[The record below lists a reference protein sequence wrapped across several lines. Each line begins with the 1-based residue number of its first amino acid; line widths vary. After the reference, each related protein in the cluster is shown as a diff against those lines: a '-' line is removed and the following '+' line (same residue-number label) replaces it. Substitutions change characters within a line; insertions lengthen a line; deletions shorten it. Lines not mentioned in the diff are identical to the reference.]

1 LHLSVHSYV
10 MMNDDPKRHNI
21 LRSKK
26 QKKKGRYNLL
36 PQQKVVVP
44 LNTKPKHEVKTHI
57 LLVSTDLYIWEL
69 AS

>member
-1 LHLSVHSYV
+1 MTPSGTISS
-10 MMNDDPKRHNI
+10 DPKNKR
-21 LRSKK
+21 
-26 QKKKGRYNLL
+26 KKGRYNLL

>member
-1 LHLSVHSYV
+1 MS
-10 MMNDDPKRHNI
+10 DDSKRYNI

-26 QKKKGRYNLL
+26 QKKKGGYNLL
-36 PQQKVVVP
+36 PKQKVVVP
-44 LNTKPKHEVKTHI
+44 LNTIAKHEVKTHI

>member
-1 LHLSVHSYV
+1 MS
-10 MMNDDPKRHNI
+10 DDPKRYNI

-26 QKKKGRYNLL
+26 QKKKGGYNLL
-36 PQQKVVVP
+36 PKQKVVVP
-44 LNTKPKHEVKTHI
+44 LNMKPKHEVKTHI